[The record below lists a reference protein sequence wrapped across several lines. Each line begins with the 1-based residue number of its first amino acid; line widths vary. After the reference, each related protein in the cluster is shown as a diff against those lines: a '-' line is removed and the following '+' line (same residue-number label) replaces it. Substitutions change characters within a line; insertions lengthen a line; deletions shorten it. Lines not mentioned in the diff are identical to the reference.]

1 MNKKNYFQNIAQQ
14 LNRKVAPA
22 ESEGPSFA
30 LLKIMEYWVRF
41 LQADSDYLNIE
52 PIVALMNFET
62 QTELVYA
69 LAKIEEENLRLPA
82 AVASRVNYCGPHSR
96 QFLKKYPNADY
107 HFEVKHCI
115 NNIKNLTRDVFS
127 EAEWKKFKNT
137 VIPLF
142 LKFAWNE
149 LNKGGAENDATM
161 ARIEKLQ
168 NLSHLQDD
176 EIEIILYLWL
186 QEYGEM
192 DVSSKKKGPSTGN
205 RSRYM
210 EKDFD
215 LIPIATGLPK
225 QSVADM
231 LNSDSLLSKLGIIN
245 EDADLDRDIIFH
257 LNGQNEISKISNTEM
272 AEEPKIPFKT
282 LAKDRPEADTL
293 VYLLKNHDYKKP
305 LNILFYGRA
314 GTGKSELAKALAKEV
329 GLPMYVTKDCDKGDR
344 YGNDFTNLSET
355 ILRRRVRTIRFIAI
369 NNENAKT
376 IILVDEADQMLN
388 SFEKGALNMLME
400 DIYTPIIWISNS
412 MEHVQESTCRRFDY
426 SMEFQNFTAEKRAVQ
441 LQSVLESFHVPHLIS
456 EEEVKSIAAEYPVTV
471 GGYTKAV
478 QNAIPAAKQ
487 KKVNPID
494 IIRQTLD
501 AHANLLNITLDN
513 TRDKTTH
520 APAYTLSGLNID
532 QSINDILEI
541 AANFNEIWDSL
552 DGGSAAQSLNILLY
566 GAPGTGKTEFV
577 RYLARSLN
585 RNLVIK
591 RASDLLGKFVGETEA
606 NIKAA
611 FCEAEESKAILFF
624 DEADSFL
631 NNRNNAERN
640 FEVQQ
645 VNELLT
651 QMENFNGIFI
661 AATNF
666 NGRLDNASRRRFA
679 IKVKFDYLTREG
691 IEMIWDS
698 FFPKLSCPEHV
709 KRMTALAPGDFG
721 AVYNQL
727 RYMPAQKLTAD
738 RIAKALEREIEV
750 KEGIENKRR
759 MGF

>member
-1 MNKKNYFQNIAQQ
+1 MNKQHYFQNIAQR
-14 LNRKVAPA
+14 LNCKAA
-22 ESEGPSFA
+22 NTENAGTSFA

-41 LQADSDYLNIE
+41 LQADSDYLNVE

-62 QTELVYA
+62 QAELVYA

-82 AVASRVNYCGPHSR
+82 AVASRVNYCGPHGR

-115 NNIKNLTRDVFS
+115 NNIRHLTRDVFS
-127 EAEWKKFKNT
+127 EEEWKKFKNII
-137 VIPLF
+137 IPLF
-142 LKFAWNE
+142 MKFAWNE
-149 LNKGGAENDATM
+149 LNKGVSENDATLEL
-161 ARIEKLQ
+161 IEKLQ

-176 EIEIILYLWL
+176 EIEVILYLWL
-186 QEYGEM
+186 HEYDEM
-192 DVSSKKKGPSTGN
+192 DITSKKKGPTTGT

-215 LIPIATGLPK
+215 LIPIATGLSK
-225 QSVADM
+225 QRVSEL
-231 LNSDSLLSKLGIIN
+231 LNGDSLLAKLGIIN
-245 EDADLDRDIIFH
+245 EEADLDRDIIFH
-257 LNGQNEISKISNTEM
+257 LNGQNEITKISNVEM
-272 AEEPKIPFKT
+272 AEAPKIPFKT
-282 LAKDRPEADTL
+282 LAKDRPEAETL

-329 GLPMYVTKDCDKGDR
+329 GLPMYVTKVSDKSER
-344 YGNDFTNLSET
+344 YGNDLTNLSDT
-355 ILRRRVRTIRFIAI
+355 ILRRRVRAIRFIAI

-400 DIYTPIIWISNS
+400 DVHTPIIWISNS
-412 MEHVQESTCRRFDY
+412 MDHVEESTRRRFDY

-441 LQSVLESFHVPHLIS
+441 LHSVLESFHVPHLIS
-456 EEEVKSIAAEYPVTV
+456 EEEVNSIAAEYPVTV
-471 GGYTKAV
+471 GGYTKAI

-501 AHANLLNITLDN
+501 AHANLLNIVCDN
-513 TRDKTTH
+513 TRDKMTR
-520 APAYTLSGLNID
+520 APAYSLSGLNID
-532 QSINDILEI
+532 QNINDILEI
-541 AANFNEIWDSL
+541 TANFNGIWNNL
-552 DGGSAAQSLNILLY
+552 DGCSAAQSLNILLY

-577 RYLARSLN
+577 RYIARSLN

-591 RASDLLGKFVGETEA
+591 RASDLLGKYVGETEE

-611 FCEAEESKAILFF
+611 FSEAEESKAILFF

-631 NNRNNAERN
+631 NDRKNAERN

-691 IEMIWDS
+691 IETVWNS
-698 FFPKLSCPEHV
+698 FFPKLECPERI
-709 KRMTALAPGDFG
+709 KRMTTLAPGDFG

-727 RYMPAQKLTAD
+727 RYMPEYRLTAD
-738 RIAKALEREIEV
+738 YVANALEREIEA
-750 KEGIENKRR
+750 KEGVENKRR

>member
-22 ESEGPSFA
+22 ENAGPSFA

-41 LQADSDYLNIE
+41 LQTDSDYLNIE

-82 AVASRVNYCGPHSR
+82 AVASRVNYCGPHGR

-115 NNIKNLTRDVFS
+115 NSIKHLTRDVFS

-149 LNKGGAENDATM
+149 LNKGVAENDATM

-168 NLSHLQDD
+168 NLSHLKDD
-176 EIEIILYLWL
+176 EIEVILYLWL
-186 QEYGEM
+186 QEYDEM
-192 DVSSKKKGPSTGN
+192 DVSSKKKGPTTGN

-210 EKDFD
+210 EKEFD
-215 LIPIATGLPK
+215 LIPIATGLSK

-231 LNSDSLLSKLGIIN
+231 LNSDSLLSKLGLIN
-245 EDADLDRDIIFH
+245 EEADLERDIIFH
-257 LNGQNEISKISNTEM
+257 LNGQSEITRISNVEM
-272 AEEPKIPFKT
+272 AEAPKIPFKT
-282 LAKDRPEADTL
+282 LAKDRPEAETL

-314 GTGKSELAKALAKEV
+314 GTGKSELAKALAQEV
-329 GLPMYVTKDCDKGDR
+329 GLPMYVTKTSDKSER
-344 YGNDFTNLSET
+344 YGNDLTNLSDT
-355 ILRRRVRTIRFIAI
+355 ILRRRVRAIRFIAI

-400 DIYTPIIWISNS
+400 DVHTPIIWISNS
-412 MEHVQESTCRRFDY
+412 MDHVEESTCRRFDY

-441 LQSVLESFHVPHLIS
+441 LQSVLETFHVPHLIS

-487 KKVNPID
+487 KKVNPVD
-494 IIRQTLD
+494 IIRRTLD
-501 AHANLLNITLDN
+501 AHANLLNISCDN

-532 QSINDILEI
+532 QNITDILEI
-541 AANFNEIWDSL
+541 ATNFNGIWDHL
-552 DGGSAAQSLNILLY
+552 DGSSAAQSLNILLY

-591 RASDLLGKFVGETEA
+591 RASDLLGKYVGETEA

-611 FCEAEESKAILFF
+611 FSEAEESKAILFF

-631 NNRNNAERN
+631 SDRNNAERN

-691 IEMIWDS
+691 IETVWDS
-698 FFPKLSCPEHV
+698 FFPKLCCPEHV
-709 KRMTALAPGDFG
+709 KRMTNLAPGDFG

-727 RYMPAQKLTAD
+727 RYMPAHRLSAD
-738 RIAKALEREIEV
+738 CIAKALEREIDA
-750 KEGIENKRR
+750 KEGVENKRR